1 MKKMNKETKLRGIIA
16 LVFTFFSIALTLVF
30 FVLCLKDGESLLG
43 TLVAAP
49 MLGFIFGGMIVGF
62 CHASVIHQK
71 IKGLLLIPIAGWAIY
86 LVLIIGIPYLGGWIF
101 MLADL
106 FRYLKAKKEV
116 QS

>member
-1 MKKMNKETKLRGIIA
+1 MKNNTKFQGIFAMI
-16 LVFTFFSIALTLVF
+16 FTVISVVLTIIF
-30 FVLCLKDGESLLG
+30 FVLCLKDGESFLG

-49 MLGFIFGGMIVGF
+49 MLGFTFGGLIVGF

-86 LVLIIGIPYLGGWIF
+86 LMLIIGIPYLGGWIF
-101 MLADL
+101 MLVDL
-106 FRYLKAKKEV
+106 FKYLKSRKGE